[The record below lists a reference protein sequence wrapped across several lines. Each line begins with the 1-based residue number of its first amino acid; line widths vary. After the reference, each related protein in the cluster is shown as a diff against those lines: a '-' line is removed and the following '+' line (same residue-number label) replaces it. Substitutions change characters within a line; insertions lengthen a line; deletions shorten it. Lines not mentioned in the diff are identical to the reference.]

1 MSYLD
6 SDTLLY
12 IVLIVVFLAFFLW
25 NRNQSKKNRENK
37 KNRSFR
43 NRYSERKKKNR

>member
-1 MSYLD
+1 MSFLD

-12 IVLIVVFLAFFLW
+12 LVIIVVFLAFFLW
-25 NRNQSKKNRENK
+25 NRNRAKKNRENK

-43 NRYSERKKKNR
+43 KRYHERRRNR